1 MTNTHPSLTI
11 DRAKGAK
18 LRIGVL
24 CISMDPGS
32 RAMLESLVVMT
43 PGAHVVDN
51 VDRRIVPR
59 EVMQLLEPFQYR
71 ICVIDFD
78 EGVEECC
85 RIAERLRDNCD
96 NTVNLFAASS
106 DFSPGNI
113 LAAMRSGCTEYLT
126 KPFDSERV
134 SNALAHIEARRHI
147 KDESVVPGKV
157 VTLIGAKGGTGVTA
171 LATHLALSLTQRHKQ
186 KCLLVDQHP
195 ALGDVS
201 LYLGLTRRQ
210 YSFYE
215 LVHNT
220 DRLDNELLQ
229 GFVLEHESGVHVLD
243 SPEVIDSFPHAS
255 PEAIEH
261 TLAFL
266 AENYQYIIIDC
277 PPGVTDDS
285 AAAIRQSNQLA
296 VIITPE
302 LPAVR
307 NALRWVEYLIGL
319 HYPEKCIDIV
329 LNRHIKNST
338 LRDEEIE
345 AALRRPIAV
354 KIPNAY
360 EEVARA
366 INTGVPLGTG
376 RNANLSSAFNQWAD
390 HLMGEEPATEAEPQQ
405 SRAWFG
411 LFG

>member
-1 MTNTHPSLTI
+1 M
-11 DRAKGAK
+11 
-18 LRIGVL
+18 
-24 CISMDPGS
+24 
-32 RAMLESLVVMT
+32 
-43 PGAHVVDN
+43 
-51 VDRRIVPR
+51 
-59 EVMQLLEPFQYR
+59 
-71 ICVIDFD
+71 
-78 EGVEECC
+78 
-85 RIAERLRDNCD
+85 
-96 NTVNLFAASS
+96 
-106 DFSPGNI
+106 
-113 LAAMRSGCTEYLT
+113 
-126 KPFDSERV
+126 
-134 SNALAHIEARRHI
+134 
-147 KDESVVPGKV
+147 
-157 VTLIGAKGGTGVTA
+157 
-171 LATHLALSLTQRHKQ
+171 
-186 KCLLVDQHP
+186 DQHP

-229 GFVLEHESGVHVLD
+229 GFVLQHESGVHVLD

-261 TLAFL
+261 TLSFL
-266 AENYQYIIIDC
+266 AENYQFIIIDC

-296 VIITPE
+296 VVITPE

-319 HYPEKCIDIV
+319 HYPENCIDIV

-354 KIPNAY
+354 KIRTRMRKSRGPS
-360 EEVARA
+360 
-366 INTGVPLGTG
+366 TLGYPWGTAAMRICHPRLTSG
-376 RNANLSSAFNQWAD
+376 R
-390 HLMGEEPATEAEPQQ
+390 TV
-405 SRAWFG
+405 
-411 LFG
+411 

>member
-1 MTNTHPSLTI
+1 MTGTHPSLTI

-32 RAMLESLVVMT
+32 RATLESLVVMT

-59 EVMQLLEPFQYR
+59 EIMQMLEPFQYR
-71 ICVIDFD
+71 ICIIDFD
-78 EGVEECC
+78 EGMEECC

-96 NTVNLFAASS
+96 NTINVFAASS
-106 DFSPGNI
+106 DFSPDNI
-113 LAAMRSGCTEYLT
+113 LSAMRSGCTEYLS

-134 SNALAHIEARRHI
+134 SAALAHIEARRHI
-147 KDESVVPGKV
+147 KDESAVPGKV

-171 LATHLALSLTQRHKQ
+171 LATHLALSLSQRHKQ

-229 GFVLEHESGVHVLD
+229 GFVLQHESGVHVLD

-261 TLAFL
+261 TLSFL
-266 AENYQYIIIDC
+266 AENYQFIIIDC

-296 VIITPE
+296 VVITPE

-319 HYPEKCIDIV
+319 HYPENCIDIV

-366 INTGVPLGTG
+366 INTGVPLGHG
-376 RNANLSSAFNQWAD
+376 RNANLSSAVNQWAD
-390 HLMGEEPATEAEPQQ
+390 RLMGAEPATEDEPQQ
-405 SRAWFG
+405 SRGWFG